1 MGKYIFYQCPSHIM
15 PLKSAIATITIIA
28 IMIIIAALLM
38 GGHANTNKNL
48 DTEITIN
55 PMEMTDA
62 DVALALNNTTPLV
75 LGFYYP
81 GCGHCKFLNNTTSEL
96 SNELQGQIRFGSINV
111 KENRSLQTV
120 KKYKVSFFPTLLF
133 FDQGLLVSRMKGN
146 ISKFDML
153 SELKE
158 IRPDL
163 NTSNVRV
170 SMTNATAE
178 DWLQEGNELFS
189 KGLFDLAIQC
199 FDKSIKLNPNYAYAW
214 SNKCSA
220 LGYQG
225 SFDEA
230 VRACDEAINLDPEL
244 IPAWM
249 GKGSALTNLN
259 QADEAIKAF
268 DKAISLDPNI
278 ALAWAGKSKA
288 LNLLNRTADSEDA
301 LARARELGYTE

>member
-1 MGKYIFYQCPSHIM
+1 M
-15 PLKSAIATITIIA
+15 PLKKTIATITIIA
-28 IMIIIAALLM
+28 LMIIIAALLL
-38 GGHANTNKNL
+38 GSHANTNKNL
-48 DTEITIN
+48 DTDITIY

-62 DVALALNNTTPLV
+62 DVASALNNSIPLV

-111 KENRSLQTV
+111 KENHSLQTI

-133 FDQGLLVSRMKGN
+133 FDQGLLVNRMKGN
-146 ISKFDML
+146 ISKYDML
-153 SELKE
+153 SQLKE
-158 IRPDL
+158 IKPDL
-163 NTSNVRV
+163 NTSNVRIN
-170 SMTNATAE
+170 MTNATAE

-230 VRACDEAINLDPEL
+230 VHACDEAINLDPEL

-259 QADEAIKAF
+259 KADEAIKAF

-288 LNLLNRTADSEDA
+288 LNLLNRTKEADAA
-301 LARARELGYTE
+301 LARAKELEYAE